1 MSKRDTIVAFLKEG
15 VLEVRFKKVD
25 GSDRVMLCTLDPDRL
40 PEQTEEEKAR
50 AAKKNDSVLSVW
62 DVEKEGWRSFKV
74 DNVYSTRK
82 V

>member
-1 MSKRDTIVAFLKEG
+1 MSKRDTMIGFLSVA
-15 VLEVRFKKVD
+15 VLEVRFKKVNGD
-25 GSDRVMLCTLDPDRL
+25 DRVMLCTLDPTRI
-40 PEQTEEEKAR
+40 PEQTDEEKTKTT
-50 AAKKNDSVLSVW
+50 KKNDSVLAVW